1 MFPTHT
7 PKEFR
12 FARHLPVF
20 FLHVPPRFQ
29 PYFYL
34 SHVLKRTLLLPPVLS
49 QWQLEAASP
58 TRAEVDTRPTAP
70 TLFKGGCCIDVYG
83 RGDAEAAWRMGRIML
98 RFRPI
103 APKPVVDSSGAA
115 SVAVVSSSAGRKTRR
130 KGSGGCRGRKARKM
144 ETGRSS
150 SSKEGP
156 ASSSSVTSSSPTIVT
171 LSLIPE
177 TPERKDDMAAE
188 RRCAGSEKLLAAALA
203 PAWMGRGRAG
213 ETAAATGVA
222 WPVTAVG
229 SWVTVEC
236 VTDTWREGEVPWRS
250 DEAVQAALSA
260 DDSPGFVSDE
270 WGRVTWTNDAYRRMV
285 SGGSLE
291 GRWTA
296 EEEEQVRVGLVA
308 RGAIPAAA
316 EACRAFTCRVRV
328 HYSRRPWRGKA
339 ACSASSLAA
348 PCDVWR
354 LDGGGS
360 AWRLDVKAA
369 LSLSL

>member
-1 MFPTHT
+1 M
-7 PKEFR
+7 ER
-12 FARHLPVF
+12 R
-20 FLHVPPRFQ
+20 
-29 PYFYL
+29 
-34 SHVLKRTLLLPPVLS
+34 
-49 QWQLEAASP
+49 
-58 TRAEVDTRPTAP
+58 
-70 TLFKGGCCIDVYG
+70 GGCCIDVYG
-83 RGDAEAAWRMGRIML
+83 RGDAEAAWRMDRIML

-115 SVAVVSSSAGRKTRR
+115 ADAAAAAAAASSSAGRKTRR
-130 KGSGGCRGRKARKM
+130 KGSGGCRGRKARKT

-150 SSKEGP
+150 SSKVDP
-156 ASSSSVTSSSPTIVT
+156 ASSSSGTSSSSTIVT

-177 TPERKDDMAAE
+177 TPERKDDMSAE
-188 RRCAGSEKLLAAALA
+188 RRCAGSEKLLATALA
-203 PAWMGRGRAG
+203 PAWMGRGRAV
-213 ETAAATGVA
+213 ETAAATGVS

-270 WGRVTWTNDAYRRMV
+270 WGRVTWTNEAYRRMV

-291 GRWTA
+291 GRWMA
-296 EEEEQVRVGLVA
+296 EVEEQVRVGLVA
-308 RGAIPAAA
+308 RGAVPAAA
-316 EACRAFTCRVRV
+316 DACRAFTCRVKV
-328 HYSRRPWRGKA
+328 HYSRRPWKGKA
-339 ACSASSLAA
+339 GCSASSLAA

-354 LDGGGS
+354 LDSGGS